1 MSQQTDDVSIVL
13 NFILLLVVA
22 GFVVKL
28 VMGRSDL
35 CCVGATAVFGLV
47 FTQNFL
53 KRLAEQK
60 QETKKEVKDKK

>member
-1 MSQQTDDVSIVL
+1 MSQQTDVSIVL

-35 CCVGATAVFGLV
+35 CCVGATAIFGLV

-53 KRLAEQK
+53 RRLAEQK
-60 QETKKEVKDKK
+60 QEVKDKK